1 MPLVLDHPHLTD
13 TLRYRVLARK
23 VLPQGD
29 VKMAVP
35 VIALVQAGDR
45 DQAALEKRIRDA
57 LEAMVAAKWVFSRI
71 AREADAT
78 GYERV
83 RLVATARVGAAENW
97 NLAARARAASREG
110 LQVGTPKVD
119 YSLSR
124 ERVDA
129 AYEELRLEILK
140 RAEAHAA
147 DISKAGARQWRV
159 GDIAYGVSDPDSF
172 GGRVSPKGAYRDE
185 EEVLFSALEADDGD
199 GEAMAGAE
207 RISLAAAVTLKAAV
221 TGFAR
226 ETPQS

>member
-35 VIALVQAGDR
+35 VVALVQADDR
-45 DQAALEKRIRDA
+45 DQAALERRIREA
-57 LEAMVAAKWVFSRI
+57 LEAVVAAKWGLARI
-71 AREADAT
+71 VREADAT

-110 LQVGTPKVD
+110 LQIGTPKVD
-119 YSLSR
+119 YALSR
-124 ERVDA
+124 EKVDA
-129 AYEELRLEILK
+129 AYEALRLEILK

-147 DISKAGARQWRV
+147 ELSGAGGRAWRV
-159 GDIAYGVSDPDSF
+159 GDIAFGVSDPDSF

-185 EEVLFSALEADDGD
+185 TEAIFAEMDADEGD

-207 RISLAAAVTLKAAV
+207 RISLVAAVTLKAAV
-221 TGFAR
+221 RT
-226 ETPQS
+226 S

>member
-45 DQAALEKRIRDA
+45 DQAALEKRIREA
-57 LEAMVAAKWVFSRI
+57 LESVVAAKWGFSHI
-71 AREADAT
+71 VREADAT

-83 RLVATARVGAAENW
+83 RLVAMARVGAAENW

-119 YSLSR
+119 YTLSR
-124 ERVDA
+124 EKVDA
-129 AYEELRLEILK
+129 AFEELRLEILK

-147 DISKAGARQWRV
+147 DLSRAGGRTWRV
-159 GDIAYGVSDPDSF
+159 GDIAYGVTDPDSF

-185 EEVLFSALEADDGD
+185 TEAIFAEMDAEEGD

-207 RISLAAAVTLKAAV
+207 RISLVAAVTLKAAV
-221 TGFAR
+221 GAN
-226 ETPQS
+226 